1 MSDSLR
7 PHRLQHARPPCTSQ
21 SPKVCLSSCPLH
33 RWCDSAFSS
42 SSMRSFSLRSSQ
54 IRDWT
59 QVSCLAGRF
68 FPSWAT
74 REDYWLCRRRFR
86 GKTVYSSFCVC
97 LCGKEAN
104 SMICLRCDS
113 LEQWLGGGDGYQ
125 ICLLLFQFMYVSCS
139 SIPTRTHSV
148 VKKLVYLE

>member
-1 MSDSLR
+1 M
-7 PHRLQHARPPCTSQ
+7 
-21 SPKVCLSSCPLH
+21 
-33 RWCDSAFSS
+33 
-42 SSMRSFSLRSSQ
+42 
-54 IRDWT
+54 
-59 QVSCLAGRF
+59 
-68 FPSWAT
+68 
-74 REDYWLCRRRFR
+74 
-86 GKTVYSSFCVC
+86 YSSFCVC

-139 SIPTRTHSV
+139 SVPTRTHSV